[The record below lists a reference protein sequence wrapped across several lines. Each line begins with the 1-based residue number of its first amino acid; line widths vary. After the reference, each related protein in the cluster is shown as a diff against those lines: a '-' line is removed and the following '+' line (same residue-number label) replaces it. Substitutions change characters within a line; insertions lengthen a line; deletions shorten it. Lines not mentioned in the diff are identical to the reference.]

1 MRVESGAVTVQKQ
14 RGEYLSLRREFEP
27 TSVRLVIVA
36 ESPPISG
43 NYFYNPD
50 GEVSEQLF
58 KALMEQ
64 LGIKPKTK
72 LEGLR
77 EFQNRGWVLVD
88 ATYEPVNAH
97 DNRSRDL
104 VIDGDY
110 PKLCGDLKR
119 LLSDRWSEVP
129 LILIKANVRKLLE
142 PKLNK
147 DGFKVLNKG
156 RSVYFPGSGRQRDF
170 DRQFSEIVQQT
181 LGEPMAIERE
191 KIAREI
197 IDATGYNWHYDDGM
211 FLCPRYGEW
220 FRVSNVKALIV
231 AALSSHGDAAAGR
244 TEAEV
249 LASLAK
255 LSFRLSSEERAQIDL
270 QKARAHFCPLGKGGI
285 DFSLPHDPDI
295 SLGDERP

>member
-1 MRVESGAVTVQKQ
+1 VE
-14 RGEYLSLRREFEP
+14 RNEYLAKRREFEP
-27 TSVRLVIVA
+27 ESVTLVIVA

-43 NYFYNPD
+43 NYFYNPN

-64 LGIKPKTK
+64 LGVKPKTK

-77 EFQNRGWVLVD
+77 EFQNRGWVLLD

-97 DNRSRDL
+97 GNRSRDL

-119 LLSDRWSEVP
+119 VLGVRWSEVP
-129 LILIKANVRKLLE
+129 LILLKANVCKLLE

-170 DRQFSEIVQQT
+170 DRQFREIV
-181 LGEPMAIERE
+181 R
-191 KIAREI
+191 
-197 IDATGYNWHYDDGM
+197 
-211 FLCPRYGEW
+211 
-220 FRVSNVKALIV
+220 
-231 AALSSHGDAAAGR
+231 GDR
-244 TEAEV
+244 
-249 LASLAK
+249 
-255 LSFRLSSEERAQIDL
+255 
-270 QKARAHFCPLGKGGI
+270 
-285 DFSLPHDPDI
+285 
-295 SLGDERP
+295 